1 METIQP
7 GIYRSSPLF
16 TMVCKETVT
25 GIKFEFDKHLTVV
38 YNCRRQYKKHFES
51 EEKIMSKKT
60 ALVFTG
66 KNGYQEMVVDD
77 RIMTKDTLV
86 GGRICYVLKDVKTFP
101 QVDVEQTFGNVTA
114 ERTWI
119 RFTFET
125 SSKSDIRTLV
135 RYAVGLDRFG
145 GFPIQFKSHAGT
157 MYITTGKGG
166 KLSGVSKFLLKAMNN
181 NHFDLKKV
189 TVELIHVD
197 GLLPTKTIVWSRKDC
212 EQFTSN
218 TDVTHAVQALRKAY
232 SKGKL
237 L

>member
-1 METIQP
+1 M
-7 GIYRSSPLF
+7 
-16 TMVCKETVT
+16 
-25 GIKFEFDKHLTVV
+25 IKV
-38 YNCRRQYKKHFES
+38 
-51 EEKIMSKKT
+51 

-66 KNGYQEMVVDD
+66 KEGYKNMVVDD

-101 QVDVEQTFGNVTA
+101 QVDTEQTFGTVTA
-114 ERTWI
+114 ERTWV
-119 RFTFET
+119 RFCFET
-125 SSKSDIRTLV
+125 SAKTDIRTLV

-181 NHFDLKKV
+181 SNFDLKKV
-189 TVELIHVD
+189 TIELIDAD
-197 GLLPTKTIVWSRKDC
+197 GLRQTQTVVWSRKDC

-218 TDVTHAVQALRKAY
+218 TDVTHAVQALRRAY
-232 SKGKL
+232 SKGKPL
-237 L
+237 D